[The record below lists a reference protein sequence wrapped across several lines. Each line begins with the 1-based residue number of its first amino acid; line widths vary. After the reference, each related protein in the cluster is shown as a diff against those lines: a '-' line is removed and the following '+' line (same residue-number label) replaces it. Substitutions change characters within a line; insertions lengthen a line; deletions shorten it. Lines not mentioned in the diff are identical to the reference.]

1 MVPTAKAN
9 VIHNDQVLEIG
20 TMVGLDVAF
29 EAALSKLA
37 TGFSTGRYLG
47 LRYGVTVVRSAD
59 ARRISVFA
67 RELGGSDIVSFNLYR
82 MKSGEDA
89 LRPCEMSSAKVV
101 QFVKGYVV
109 DAGEKDATRPSAR

>member
-1 MVPTAKAN
+1 MP
-9 VIHNDQVLEIG
+9 QVLNVG
-20 TMVGLDVAF
+20 AMVGLDDAF

-47 LRYGVTVVRSAD
+47 LRYGVTLARSAD
-59 ARRISVFA
+59 ARRVSLFA
-67 RELGGSDIVSFNLYR
+67 RELGGNDIVSFNLYS
-82 MKSGEDA
+82 MQSGQEA

-109 DAGEKDATRPSAR
+109 DAAEDATRS